1 MSAHTDP
8 LYTSPFRLPLIAI
21 LRGITPGE
29 TLAHVQTLVDEDYD
43 AIEIPLN
50 SPDWADSI
58 GAAARSFGDKAW
70 IGGGTVLRER
80 DVDAL
85 EALGA
90 RFIVTPNTRP
100 ELIRYAVN
108 RGLRVVAGFA
118 TASEAFAAIDAG
130 AQMLKLF
137 PASVYGPDLI
147 RALRAVLPPL
157 PLFVVG
163 GVNPAT
169 LHGYL
174 SAGSTGA
181 GIGGELY
188 KPGQPVE
195 RTRDSARAF
204 RQAYLEHASLKSS
217 ASSEKDSPESTS

>member
-8 LYTSPFRLPLIAI
+8 LPHASSFRLPLIAI

-29 TLAHVQTLVDEDYD
+29 TLAHVQALVDEGYD

-58 GAAARSFGDKAW
+58 GAAARTFGDKAW

-147 RALRAVLPPL
+147 RALRAVLPPI

-195 RTRDSARAF
+195 RTHNSAREF
-204 RQAYLEHASLKSS
+204 RQAYLEHFSVKS
-217 ASSEKDSPESTS
+217 ASPDHASMDSAS

>member
-1 MSAHTDP
+1 MSSSIDALHTA
-8 LYTSPFRLPLIAI
+8 PFRLPLIAI

-29 TLAHVQTLVDEDYD
+29 TLAHVQALVEEGYD

-58 GAAARSFGDKAW
+58 GAAVRTFGDKAW

-80 DVDAL
+80 DVDTL

-100 ELIRYAVN
+100 ELIRHAVDS
-108 RGLRVVAGFA
+108 GLQVVAGFA

-147 RALRAVLPPL
+147 RALRAVLPRL

-169 LHGYL
+169 LHSYL

-195 RTRDSARAF
+195 RTHDSARAF
-204 RQAYLEHASLKSS
+204 RQAYLEHPSVKP
-217 ASSEKDSPESTS
+217 ASSGQDSSEPAP